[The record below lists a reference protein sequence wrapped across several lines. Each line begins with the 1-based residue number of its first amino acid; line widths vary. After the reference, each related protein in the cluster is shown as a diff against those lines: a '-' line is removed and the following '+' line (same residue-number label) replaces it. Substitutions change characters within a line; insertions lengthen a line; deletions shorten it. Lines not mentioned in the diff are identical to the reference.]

1 MLGFISVDKISY
13 DHPHPSQG
21 GFSNFP
27 VREPV
32 GAPSFTGRPAP
43 PTLPGRRVPIS
54 GERRAS
60 TPAFASR
67 SSLPAAP
74 VHQVAVEPENAVAD
88 YDYDP
93 GLSRCVCVCVFLYHA
108 IFLFTRYQL
117 FKLRQKAKLAAKETE
132 RQKENRSLVKVVKK
146 KRIQG

>member
-1 MLGFISVDKISY
+1 M
-13 DHPHPSQG
+13 
-21 GFSNFP
+21 
-27 VREPV
+27 
-32 GAPSFTGRPAP
+32 GAPTFAARSQPRPAP
-43 PTLPGRRVPIS
+43 PTLPSRPVPSSGDRRES
-54 GERRAS
+54 A
-60 TPAFASR
+60 PAFASQ

-93 GLSRCVCVCVFLYHA
+93 GLSRSVCVCVSLYHA
-108 IFLFTRYQL
+108 IFLLTRYQL
-117 FKLRQKAKLAAKETE
+117 FKLRQKAKLAAEETE